1 MGLSFSAD
9 RRRGGLDVVS
19 SISKKQVATEQLAYS
34 IPQFCIRNHISWPT
48 YRRLRLEG
56 RNPREMRIG
65 LNLIR
70 ITANAEREWQQR
82 MQEPRE
88 DLETRAAERAVKAGD
103 AAAKSDKHVS
113 KKRRR
118 GVTSTA

>member
-1 MGLSFSAD
+1 MGST
-9 RRRGGLDVVS
+9 R
-19 SISKKQVATEQLAYS
+19 SKKQVAAEQLAYS

-70 ITANAEREWQQR
+70 ITAKAEHDWQNL

-88 DLETRAAERAVKAGD
+88 DLETRATERAVKAGD
-103 AAAKSDKHVS
+103 AAAKSSKHVS
-113 KKRRR
+113 KRRAAR
-118 GVTSTA
+118 